1 MTQSVIAGVLSL
13 LGHKPYKSSK
23 GADEHLGL
31 EALKW
36 TFNSVSSLKN
46 MSKQGNRPTVAEIM
60 HLSVRRK
67 AQLTLLA
74 CQKICLCGFKR
85 TKILS
90 FLHAATQTTF

>member
-36 TFNSVSSLKN
+36 AFNSASSLKN
-46 MSKQGNRPTVAEIM
+46 MSKQGNRPTVVKIM

-67 AQLTLLA
+67 EQLTLLA
-74 CQKICLCGFKR
+74 CQKYIYVCLKG
-85 TKILS
+85 
-90 FLHAATQTTF
+90 